1 MIIYAI
7 ITTSLLLWMI
17 FRSAGWRDKYLT
29 TEEDRART
37 QRELDFTK
45 STVVGLFNKP
55 VYVSLSDDQVEKI
68 AIMVSNR
75 MKEQPDQW
83 LN

>member
-1 MIIYAI
+1 MTIYAI
-7 ITTSLLLWMI
+7 ITTSVLLWI
-17 FRSAGWRDKYLT
+17 TFRSAGWRDKYIAA
-29 TEEDRART
+29 EEERERT

-55 VYVSLSDDQVEKI
+55 VYVSLSSDQVEQI